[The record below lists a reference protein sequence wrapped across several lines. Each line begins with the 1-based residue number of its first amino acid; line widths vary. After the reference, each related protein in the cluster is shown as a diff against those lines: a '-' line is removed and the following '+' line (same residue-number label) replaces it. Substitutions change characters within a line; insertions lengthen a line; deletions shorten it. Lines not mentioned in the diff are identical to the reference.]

1 MKLEKQIS
9 KLTLKFHD
17 LKIEEKY
24 QNHIKNVRMKYLV
37 LLLLIIQLI
46 NFFFL
51 NNYFKDYHV
60 NKSFPNLKLYT
71 SIVIILPCLSIILLI
86 IKFIFPKL
94 ELLFDLSIYFIYS
107 VVTENMTVILLYS
120 MKILDWETYFIHLI
134 HIIYILFTLFYVV
147 LIKCEFLTITISN
160 LILIFL
166 SFWTINNFEI
176 RLVIILSK
184 FIFPYL
190 IYALEKFFKMNFLE
204 KLKLKKKFKF
214 LNSIIKYMP
223 CGLFVNNGANIRF
236 HNNYSLEHLQFLINP
251 KDESYSD
258 KSNVTQEILISKNKI
273 KNEDPH
279 DINNNTNQIT
289 IKDDIFKDIIIISEL
304 PDKFIETLNNHKSYS
319 EICSY
324 LYDEEYFKTEFKY
337 IGRKI
342 YKFNEQQIELEIF
355 IKVSQKKKYIEFIII
370 DNTKI
375 KQIIESRTIAIFQ
388 DILSSKVSNNFKK
401 PLISIMSLLK
411 EINNDKIIK
420 KLNKKKIQMIFDLS
434 IFMFLRLNDFELVGK
449 LNNNEINLNLSNLDL
464 KEKMNQLSNIVKSL
478 LITLSKSKE
487 IQFNLEISED
497 IPKKIRLDQ
506 LRLFQILLNLISNS
520 IKFTNSG
527 SITLRISSE
536 YLDSKKII
544 KFSVI
549 DTGIGI
555 SSMDKINL
563 YTNFFDKLLEIDK
576 NSGFSS
582 QIGLSLV
589 NFLCIKMGT
598 RIEQSDNKPMGTC
611 FSFAFEYSKIY
622 ESEINTKSP
631 KKTSEIKLIKS
642 ILPRKVTIINQNK
655 SFLNRQ
661 STFNLIKENNKV
673 SKILSE
679 SSLEG
684 NETVV
689 LDINNTNKPIIS
701 HTSRLST
708 FKKISIFRNNT
719 YIPNNRLSISK
730 EEEINNDMKL
740 NTFDYSFLEID
751 SEPDLMIKSQENRS
765 DKINLDFN
773 FMINNINEKTDIF
786 LKINKYLKY

>member
-1 MKLEKQIS
+1 MMKLEKQIS
-9 KLTLKFHD
+9 KITLKFYD
-17 LKIEEKY
+17 FKLEEKY
-24 QNHIKNVRMKYLV
+24 QNLIKNDNMKYLV
-37 LLLLIIQLI
+37 LSLLIIQLI

-51 NNYFKDYHV
+51 NNYFKDYEDTKLHY
-60 NKSFPNLKLYT
+60 LELYT

-86 IKFIFPKL
+86 IKSVFPKL

-342 YKFNEQQIELEIF
+342 YNYNEQLIELEIF
-355 IKVSQKKKYIEFIII
+355 IRVRQKKKYIEFLII
-370 DNTKI
+370 DNTRI
-375 KQIIESRTIAIFQ
+375 KLIIETRTLSIFQ
-388 DILSSKVSNNFKK
+388 NILLSKVNNDFKK
-401 PLISIMSLLK
+401 PLIGIMSILK
-411 EINNDKIIK
+411 EIRNDKNFNEHQKKFQLIIH
-420 KLNKKKIQMIFDLS
+420 LS
-434 IFMFLRLNDFELVGK
+434 IFMILRQKDFELIG
-449 LNNNEINLNLSNLDL
+449 NFDNTEILLNLSNFNL
-464 KEKMNQLSNIVKSL
+464 KEKMTKLSNIIKSL

-487 IQFNLEISED
+487 VKFNCEISDD
-497 IPKKIRLDQ
+497 IPKRIRLDVS
-506 LRLFQILLNLISNS
+506 RLFQILLNLITNS
-520 IKFTNSG
+520 IKLTYSG

-536 YLDSKKII
+536 YIDSKKII

-555 SSMDKINL
+555 SSKSKKNL
-563 YTNFFDKLLEIDK
+563 FK
-576 NSGFSS
+576 NCFNEVEDYDNLAFAMQMS
-582 QIGLSLV
+582 LSLV
-589 NFLCIKMGT
+589 KFLCLNIGT
-598 RIEQSDNKPMGTC
+598 KIEQSDNEPLGSC
-611 FSFAFEYSKIY
+611 FSFSFEDKKIK
-622 ESEINTKSP
+622 EVEINP
-631 KKTSEIKLIKS
+631 ECEKKNYSDRINTLLT
-642 ILPRKVTIINQNK
+642 ILPRKESLFLPNTTNFFSQRLFTLSRKNEKSNK
-655 SFLNRQ
+655 N
-661 STFNLIKENNKV
+661 
-673 SKILSE
+673 ILSE
-679 SSLEG
+679 IPIDRK
-684 NETVV
+684 ETIELRDNYLVKPNITI
-689 LDINNTNKPIIS
+689 LNKNNTVDCPNKNI
-701 HTSRLST
+701 
-708 FKKISIFRNNT
+708 KKISFFH
-719 YIPNNRLSISK
+719 PL
-730 EEEINNDMKL
+730 
-740 NTFDYSFLEID
+740 
-751 SEPDLMIKSQENRS
+751 
-765 DKINLDFN
+765 
-773 FMINNINEKTDIF
+773 
-786 LKINKYLKY
+786 